1 MTMDLAPEHDEEARL
16 SAQAVLAQQVRELM
30 DAVVLTDVS
39 EDEMTAVTAEL
50 VALTERLNAARRDRP
65 PVPELTRNGFRHLG
79 NAVTGACNPHALPLV
94 IEREPDGGSRADLE
108 FRPTHEG
115 PPDSVHGGVSAMIL
129 DHLLGDAVAAA
140 GRAGMTGTLSI
151 RYRRRVPY
159 GQQVVGR
166 AAATRA
172 EGRKTWVDG
181 TISLPDGTVLVE
193 ATGLFITPTPWVSA
207 IPE

>member
-1 MTMDLAPEHDEEARL
+1 MTMDLAPEYDEEARL

-30 DAVVLTDVS
+30 DAVVLTDVP

-50 VALTERLNAARRDRP
+50 VALTERLKAARRDRP

-94 IEREPDGGSRADLE
+94 IERDPEGGSRADLE

-159 GQQVVGR
+159 GQPVVGR

-193 ATGLFITPTPWVSA
+193 ATGLFITPTPWVNA